1 MSMQGVGVKTA
12 ASVLLTISDAGSFRT
27 AGHLTAYAGI
37 APSRGVPGR
46 PSEGN
51 SLPGPA
57 TNNSRTHFSDPCGS
71 PPAMPRFQGL
81 LEPKTS
87 RREEPQRRRRLSGP
101 AAAAMSSPRCFETGH
116 STRKKLPMPLDPK
129 HRDAPVSSAKW
140 T

>member
-12 ASVLLTISDAGSFRT
+12 ASVLLAISDAGTFRT
-27 AGHLTAYAGI
+27 AGHLTAYDGI

-57 TNNSRTHFSDPCGS
+57 TNNSRTHFSNPSGS

-87 RREEPQRRRRLSGP
+87 RREEPQRRRRLSGSP
-101 AAAAMSSPRCFETGH
+101 PLRCHPLGAPKRDTLRGISSPCHLTQSIG
-116 STRKKLPMPLDPK
+116 TPP
-129 HRDAPVSSAKW
+129 
-140 T
+140 